1 MKHLLRGSLLVLI
14 FWLALCVQAQIPQR
28 PVPPRL
34 VNDFAG
40 LLNPA
45 ESQYLERD
53 LVAFDDSTSN
63 QICLVIVDDL
73 QGMDVLDLAFK
84 IGEQWQVG
92 QKGFDNG
99 LVLLI
104 KTKTDTRGEVAI
116 ATGYGLEAVLTDAVS
131 KRIIEEEILPQFR
144 QDRYFEG
151 IQAGLDRIKLI
162 ASGEYSYSSE
172 EGDGAAVFV
181 FFVVLIVFMIV
192 FLALVS
198 KKYKDKNGGSSGNKG
213 GLSDL
218 SKAIL
223 LSGMLGGHN
232 KGSSRGGSSSSGGFG
247 GFGGSSS
254 GGFGG
259 FGGGR
264 FGGGGAKGGW

>member
-1 MKHLLRGSLLVLI
+1 MKHLLRSCLLALT
-14 FWLALCVQAQIPQR
+14 FWLTFSAQAQIPQR

-40 LLNPA
+40 LLDYR
-45 ESQYLERD
+45 ESYFLELD

-73 QGMDVLDLAFK
+73 QGMDVMDVAFK

-99 LVLLI
+99 VVLLI
-104 KTKTDTRGEVAI
+104 KKKTNTGGEIAI
-116 ATGYGLEAVLTDAVS
+116 ATGYGLEAVLTDAVC
-131 KRIIEEEILPQFR
+131 KRIIEEEMLPLFR
-144 QDRYFEG
+144 QERYFEG
-151 IQAGLDRIKLI
+151 IQAGLNRIKLI
-162 ASGEYSYSSE
+162 ASGEYAYSSSGE
-172 EGDGAAVFV
+172 DYVSILGFLLL
-181 FFVVLIVFMIV
+181 LIVFMIV
-192 FLALVS
+192 FFVLLLS
-198 KKYKDKNGGSSGNKG
+198 KKNKGNNGGSGNNKG
-213 GLSDL
+213 MLSDL
-218 SKAIL
+218 AKAIL
-223 LSGMLGGHN
+223 LSGMLSGGRN
-232 KGSSRGGSSSSGGFG
+232 KGGSWGGGSTG
-247 GFGGSSS
+247 

>member
-1 MKHLLRGSLLVLI
+1 MKHLLRGSLLVLT

-45 ESQYLERD
+45 ESHYLERS

-63 QICLVIVDDL
+63 QICLVIVNDL

-116 ATGYGLEAVLTDAVS
+116 ATGYGLEAVLTDAVC

-162 ASGEYSYSSE
+162 ASGEYSYSSS
-172 EGDGAAVFV
+172 EGDGAAGFA
-181 FFVVLIVFMIV
+181 FFVLFIVFIIV

-198 KKYKDKNGGSSGNKG
+198 KKHKGKNGGSDGNKGKG

-218 SKAIL
+218 SKAII
-223 LSGMLGGHN
+223 LSGMLGGRN
-232 KGSSRGGSSSSGGFG
+232 RGGSWG
-247 GFGGSSS
+247 GGSSS